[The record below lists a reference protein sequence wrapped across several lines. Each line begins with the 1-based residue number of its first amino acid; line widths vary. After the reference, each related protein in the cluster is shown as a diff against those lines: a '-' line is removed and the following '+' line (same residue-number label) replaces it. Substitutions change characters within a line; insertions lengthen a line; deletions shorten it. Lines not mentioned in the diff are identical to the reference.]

1 VIGNFGL
8 LDLIAA
14 LHWIQ
19 VNRLKRQSHE
29 KVGELR
35 VWGISLGRFFY
46 VLLNSHMFSTTEVQL
61 WKFYYWVFIHLQS
74 VQYNYRAGSDY
85 IGECMGLEP
94 AILPESWRWAAV
106 SGLVSSIGIRIH
118 MFPLFFTGGH
128 NAAPESHPYV
138 RIRMK
143 RSNPSS
149 HPTALAS
156 QVAVKMVF
164 SSKLFTFHEAITCA
178 RTFLV

>member
-1 VIGNFGL
+1 VYMVTHDNSPNKIF
-8 LDLIAA
+8 
-14 LHWIQ
+14 
-19 VNRLKRQSHE
+19 RQHD
-29 KVGELR
+29 
-35 VWGISLGRFFY
+35 ISPKWHFA
-46 VLLNSHMFSTTEVQL
+46 NMTIPQL
-61 WKFYYWVFIHLQS
+61 TINLQS

-85 IGECMGLEP
+85 IGECLGLEP

-106 SGLVSSIGIRIH
+106 SDLVSSIGLRIR

-138 RIRMK
+138 LK

-156 QVAVKMVF
+156 QVAWITGESQISRPSYNSPTNNSPTWHFTHM
-164 SSKLFTFHEAITCA
+164 TFHTAEVGA
-178 RTFLV
+178 LVR